1 MDITAVPR
9 FEELSD
15 KKTGRIW
22 IDVKVNGEVHS
33 FVHVSGP
40 KDDAKEYFE
49 GKIDLEALRRRWRHS
64 L

>member
-1 MDITAVPR
+1 MDINTVPR

-22 IDVKVNGEVHS
+22 IDVKVNGELHS

-40 KDDAKEYFE
+40 KGDAQDYYE
-49 GKIDLEALRRRWRHS
+49 GRITLTELRRRWT
-64 L
+64 